1 MVSEKGVAESRCE
14 RRLKRNTKVSNALAE
29 AYKSQEIRLFG
40 ENQGLKKRGKRSF
53 FFFFFFSFFSE
64 GPEGGPFTRSGGRVE
79 GIKEGGIREKVEAG
93 NWAPCRNTAS

>member
-53 FFFFFFSFFSE
+53 FFFLFFPRRPRCQRW
-64 GPEGGPFTRSGGRVE
+64 GLLRVVVVE
-79 GIKEGGIREKVEAG
+79 LKE
-93 NWAPCRNTAS
+93 